1 LRAGKAETETTEKE
15 ERDMATVNE
24 LNDSTSTETIKE
36 GVTLVDFWAPWCAPC
51 MMQGPIVESV
61 AEKIGDRATVA
72 KVNVDE
78 AQRAA
83 NELGIRAIPTVI
95 LFKDGKPVQQFV
107 GVTQEGALLAAIE
120 EAL

>member
-1 LRAGKAETETTEKE
+1 
-15 ERDMATVNE
+15 MATVNE
-24 LNDSTSTETIKE
+24 LNDSTFPETIKQ

-83 NELGIRAIPTVI
+83 NEFGIRAIPTVI

-107 GVTQEGALLAAIE
+107 GVTQEGALLVAIE

>member
-1 LRAGKAETETTEKE
+1 
-15 ERDMATVNE
+15 MATVTE
-24 LNDSTSTETIKE
+24 LNDRTFTETIKE

-51 MMQGPIVESV
+51 MVQGPIVESV

-83 NELGIRAIPTVI
+83 NEFGIRAIPTVI

>member
-1 LRAGKAETETTEKE
+1 
-15 ERDMATVNE
+15 MATVTE
-24 LNDSTSTETIKE
+24 LNDGTFPEAIKD

-61 AEKIGDRATVA
+61 AETIGDKATVA

>member
-1 LRAGKAETETTEKE
+1 
-15 ERDMATVNE
+15 MATVND
-24 LNDSTSTETIKE
+24 LNDSTFKETIKQ

-83 NELGIRAIPTVI
+83 NEFGIRAIPTVI
-95 LFKDGKPVQQFV
+95 LFKDGKPVQEFV
-107 GVTQEGALLAAIE
+107 GVTQEGDLLAAIE

>member
-1 LRAGKAETETTEKE
+1 
-15 ERDMATVNE
+15 MATVNE
-24 LNDSTSTETIKE
+24 LNDSTFTETIKE

-61 AEKIGDRATVA
+61 AEKIGDRAKVA

>member
-1 LRAGKAETETTEKE
+1 
-15 ERDMATVNE
+15 MATVME
-24 LNDSTSTETIKE
+24 LNDGNFSETIKE

-61 AEKIGDRATVA
+61 AEKVDDKAKVA

-83 NELGIRAIPTVI
+83 SELEIRAIPTVFV
-95 LFKDGKPVQQFV
+95 FKDGKPVQQFV
-107 GVTQEGALLAAIE
+107 GVTQEDKLISAIDD
-120 EAL
+120 AQ

>member
-1 LRAGKAETETTEKE
+1 
-15 ERDMATVNE
+15 MATVME
-24 LNDSTSTETIKE
+24 LDDGNFSETIKQ

-61 AEKIGDRATVA
+61 AGKVGDKAKVA

-83 NELGIRAIPTVI
+83 SELGIRAIPTVI

-107 GVTQEGALLAAIE
+107 GVTQESALISAID
-120 EAL
+120 EAQ